1 MDFVARLINEGYCE
15 EDIGDILESLYLI
28 EKNGGGSVLMEEQEY
43 IVEVRGFLGR
53 QLAKLRG
60 LPQTP
65 AIKKQI
71 QRLERLIK
79 GGKDKVDDVASKAD
93 DVAGPLVKKAD
104 DVIDATRPPTA
115 SSPTRTRP
123 SGAPVR
129 QAGQTPTG
137 KPAPK
142 PKGKGKGKDVTPPV
156 PPVKGKGKPLSKG
169 NLTKLGLLGAGAL
182 AYNALNDGG
191 KNDSESDSST
201 STSTSTPDTPTT
213 PEKPKDPTAGLPPAP
228 FWWSKQKPKTLGYQM
243 QPSVRSYRN
252 VREDRNE
259 AYEIVLEYLID
270 NGHADTIEEAN
281 YVMMQMEF
289 DHFVEIVESNNP
301 QD

>member
-1 MDFVARLINEGYCE
+1 MDFVARLINEGYGE

-123 SGAPVR
+123 SGTPVR
-129 QAGQTPTG
+129 QAGQTPSGRPAPRPTG
-137 KPAPK
+137 KGRNNRPQATA
-142 PKGKGKGKDVTPPV
+142 TPPV
-156 PPVKGKGKPLSKG
+156 KRPSNKLPGWVAPVGLAA
-169 NLTKLGLLGAGAL
+169 LGGL

-191 KNDSESDSST
+191 KKDSDSNAST
-201 STSTSTPDTPTT
+201 STSTSTSTETKDQ
-213 PEKPKDPTAGLPPAP
+213 KPKDTTAGLPQAP
-228 FWWSKQKPKTLGYQM
+228 FWWEKTKPKTLGYM
-243 QPSVRSYRN
+243 ADPSLSSSRN
-252 VREDRNE
+252 VRRKNE
-259 AYEIVLEYLID
+259 AYEIVLNHLID
-270 NGHADTIEEAN
+270 GGHAETIEEAN

-289 DHFVEIVESNNP
+289 DHFIEIVEGK
-301 QD
+301 